1 MSPGNQGVFSAP
13 ERNDSEKN
21 FGILQLFL
29 NDTFAEL
36 FAEQTNR

>member
-21 FGILQLFL
+21 FGILQSFLIDKFAKLF
-29 NDTFAEL
+29 T
-36 FAEQTNR
+36 